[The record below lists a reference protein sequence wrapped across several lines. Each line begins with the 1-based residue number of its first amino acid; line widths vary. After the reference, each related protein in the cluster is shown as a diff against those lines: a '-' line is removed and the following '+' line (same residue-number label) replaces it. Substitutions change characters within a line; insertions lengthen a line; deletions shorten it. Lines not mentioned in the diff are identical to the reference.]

1 MRATKV
7 LPSNYYLL
15 KTLDLSRPRVILW
28 LNLAALP
35 LLFIFGWLFGL
46 MIFLLPSISTPPKGL
61 LNYLTSFPGWGLL
74 AFPLSIIL
82 MLVLHELIHGGF
94 FWLFTHER
102 PRFALKS
109 GYAFAAAPEW
119 FLPAAQYILVGL
131 SPLLIISIVSSL
143 LAWIVSSTITP
154 YLLFIATFNAAGSLG
169 DMIVV
174 AWVVKQPKTI
184 LVKDEGDIF
193 SSFAPD
199 NA

>member
-1 MRATKV
+1 MKATKV
-7 LPSNYYLL
+7 LPSNYHLH

-46 MIFLLPSISTPPKGL
+46 MIFLLPSINPPPKGI

-74 AFPLSIIL
+74 AFPL
-82 MLVLHELIHGGF
+82 
-94 FWLFTHER
+94 
-102 PRFALKS
+102 
-109 GYAFAAAPEW
+109 
-119 FLPAAQYILVGL
+119 
-131 SPLLIISIVSSL
+131 LIIAIVSIL
-143 LAWIVSSTITP
+143 LAWIVASTITP
-154 YLLFIATFNAAGSLG
+154 DLLFIATFNAAGSLG

-193 SSFAPD
+193 SS
-199 NA
+199 